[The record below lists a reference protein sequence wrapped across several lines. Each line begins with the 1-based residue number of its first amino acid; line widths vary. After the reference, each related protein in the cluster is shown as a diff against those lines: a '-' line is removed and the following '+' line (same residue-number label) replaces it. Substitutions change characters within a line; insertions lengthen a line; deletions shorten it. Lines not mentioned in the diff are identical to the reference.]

1 MSTGNKSFQLVE
13 EIPTSPKNKNKNGI
27 IIELPNKKPD
37 EDNKSENSA
46 EFSGKEMNPNN
57 QNIINIQG
65 VQEIPKN
72 KKPIILPPKAYE
84 KYMDNLRDQSMRYE
98 IEKVYNETERLKKK
112 YEEKKSHLHSFD
124 NNPQFQ
130 KMLKT
135 VDKQLKYFFIEGIFL
150 NIFSALLYF
159 YITRRKEG
167 LALSSFCVSVSE
179 IAICIILFIA
189 LRLGLLNDPNLS
201 KAFRLFVVMESL
213 LIFTSFIINVI
224 AGVIFRYYFKK
235 NVEFIVRII
244 IYIIFAIMILISIFI
259 FKFCLNLFVES
270 TLILLKRK
278 TEYSILMLNEQNMKN
293 DMNFSI
299 NLSTTSNNVTTEGLN
314 NNSTNI
320 FNIDN
325 NKEENKEEEK
335 FKALNFYNTFHYSN
349 TSARDHDY
357 IIFKKN

>member
-1 MSTGNKSFQLVE
+1 
-13 EIPTSPKNKNKNGI
+13 
-27 IIELPNKKPD
+27 
-37 EDNKSENSA
+37 
-46 EFSGKEMNPNN
+46 MNQNN

-72 KKPIILPPKAYE
+72 IKPIILPPKAYE

>member
-65 VQEIPKN
+65 VQEISKN
-72 KKPIILPPKAYE
+72 IKPIILPPKAYE

-179 IAICIILFIA
+179 IAICIILFVA

-357 IIFKKN
+357 IILKKN

>member
-13 EIPTSPKNKNKNGI
+13 EIPTSPKNKDKNGI

-46 EFSGKEMNPNN
+46 EFSGKEMNSND
-57 QNIINIQG
+57 QNIRKSQE
-65 VQEIPKN
+65 VQQMPKN
-72 KKPIILPPKAYE
+72 IKPIILQPKAYE
-84 KYMDNLRDQSMRYE
+84 KYLDNLRDQTMRYE
-98 IEKVYNETERLKKK
+98 IEKVYNETERLKKI

-167 LALSSFCVSVSE
+167 LALSSFCVSISE
-179 IAICIILFIA
+179 ISICMILFIA

-201 KAFRLFVVMESL
+201 RAFRLFVVLESL

-235 NVEFIVRII
+235 NVEFIIRII
-244 IYIIFAIMILISIFI
+244 IYIMFAVMILIFIFI

-293 DMNFSI
+293 DMNFNI

-349 TSARDHDY
+349 TSARHDDY
-357 IIFKKN
+357 IIIKKK

>member
-1 MSTGNKSFQLVE
+1 
-13 EIPTSPKNKNKNGI
+13 
-27 IIELPNKKPD
+27 
-37 EDNKSENSA
+37 
-46 EFSGKEMNPNN
+46 
-57 QNIINIQG
+57 
-65 VQEIPKN
+65 
-72 KKPIILPPKAYE
+72 
-84 KYMDNLRDQSMRYE
+84 
-98 IEKVYNETERLKKK
+98 
-112 YEEKKSHLHSFD
+112 
-124 NNPQFQ
+124 
-130 KMLKT
+130 
-135 VDKQLKYFFIEGIFL
+135 
-150 NIFSALLYF
+150 
-159 YITRRKEG
+159 
-167 LALSSFCVSVSE
+167 
-179 IAICIILFIA
+179 
-189 LRLGLLNDPNLS
+189 
-201 KAFRLFVVMESL
+201 MESL

>member
-72 KKPIILPPKAYE
+72 IKPIILPPKAYE

-179 IAICIILFIA
+179 IAICIILFVA

>member
-65 VQEIPKN
+65 VQEMPKN
-72 KKPIILPPKAYE
+72 IKPIILPPKAYE

>member
-72 KKPIILPPKAYE
+72 IKPIILPPKAYE

-299 NLSTTSNNVTTEGLN
+299 NVSTTSNNVTTEGLN

>member
-46 EFSGKEMNPNN
+46 EFSGKEMKPNN

-72 KKPIILPPKAYE
+72 IKPIILPPKAYE

>member
-1 MSTGNKSFQLVE
+1 
-13 EIPTSPKNKNKNGI
+13 
-27 IIELPNKKPD
+27 
-37 EDNKSENSA
+37 
-46 EFSGKEMNPNN
+46 
-57 QNIINIQG
+57 
-65 VQEIPKN
+65 
-72 KKPIILPPKAYE
+72 
-84 KYMDNLRDQSMRYE
+84 
-98 IEKVYNETERLKKK
+98 
-112 YEEKKSHLHSFD
+112 
-124 NNPQFQ
+124 
-130 KMLKT
+130 MLKT

-179 IAICIILFIA
+179 IAICIILFVA

-357 IIFKKN
+357 IILKKN